1 VDEYTQCENFI
12 PIDFL
17 NALQAAKRNLTY
29 PQYAWITYGWYPD
42 NWWTKAV
49 SKNNVSCSDEQL
61 EKFVEKARMLLIRQY
76 PTPDDVDAATIAGI
90 VSSEALRASY
100 QTILISVRMEL
111 FVLAAGLSC
120 YLHECNN

>member
-1 VDEYTQCENFI
+1 MS
-12 PIDFL
+12 
-17 NALQAAKRNLTY
+17 R
-29 PQYAWITYGWYPD
+29 
-42 NWWTKAV
+42 
-49 SKNNVSCSDEQL
+49 SNVSCSDQQL
-61 EKFVEKARMLLIRQY
+61 EEFVEKARMLQIRQY

-120 YLHECNN
+120 HLHECNN